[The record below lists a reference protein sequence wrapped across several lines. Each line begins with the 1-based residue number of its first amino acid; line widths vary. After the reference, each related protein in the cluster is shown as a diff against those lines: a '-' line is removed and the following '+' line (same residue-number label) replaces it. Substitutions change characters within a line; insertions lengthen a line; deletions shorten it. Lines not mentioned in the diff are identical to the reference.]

1 MIQVVENNWTHNIRG
16 KDELFVSVPYHRMAG
31 IIESIPLCT
40 AGTAKTEYPPE
51 FKQLVGDSYETES

>member
-1 MIQVVENNWTHNIRG
+1 MKIVRPARKMKG
-16 KDELFVSVPYHRMAG
+16 YKPDELFVSVPYYRMAG

-51 FKQLVGDSYETES
+51 FKQFVEGSLENES